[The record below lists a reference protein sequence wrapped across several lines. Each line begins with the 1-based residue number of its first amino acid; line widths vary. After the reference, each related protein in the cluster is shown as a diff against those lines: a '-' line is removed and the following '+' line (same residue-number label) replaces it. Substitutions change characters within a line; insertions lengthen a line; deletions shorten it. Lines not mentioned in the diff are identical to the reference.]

1 MGALCG
7 ACHHACMVSPAPT
20 RSRADKSMSA
30 HPGQCGCTSLG
41 LLCGLRCGLLRRL
54 LLRQLRRLLLLLLR
68 TRTARRRVSLG
79 SAATQCC
86 VIHARLIL
94 NPAWHAGLDPHLL
107 LLLRGLRG
115 GRLRRCGR
123 LLLRRRQ
130 RHARRARRACAE
142 GAVRVSFAPLL
153 ALRAPAAATPCAIRP
168 RGPSTQRGCRG
179 ERRKEACRGFLGRT
193 RRARRG
199 DRAGLVGAGVALVA
213 DACALVAAAGEARVG
228 ARARVRALRLAAHCA
243 PQRCPQS

>member
-7 ACHHACMVSPAPT
+7 ACHHACIVMSCTHQKPGRQKYERAPRAMWMHWSWAAVWAAVWPAAPPAAAPAAPPAAAAA
-20 RSRADKSMSA
+20 ADAHSA
-30 HPGQCGCTSLG
+30 AGASASAAPPHA
-41 LLCGLRCGLLRRL
+41 
-54 LLRQLRRLLLLLLR
+54 
-68 TRTARRRVSLG
+68 TRTGADRGGR
-79 SAATQCC
+79 AAPVLC
-86 VIHARLIL
+86 VPCAVIP

-153 ALRAPAAATPCAIRP
+153 ALRAPAAATPCATCP

-179 ERRKEACRGFLGRT
+179 ERRKEGLPRVSGPHQA
-193 RRARRG
+193 RRAWRPLRAGWRRG
-199 DRAGLVGAGVALVA
+199 SPG
-213 DACALVAAAGEARVG
+213 
-228 ARARVRALRLAAHCA
+228 
-243 PQRCPQS
+243 S